1 MSQKLNN
8 ILFFMAGVLV
18 VVVAV
23 ILFMAIQAKGQNQG
37 TIDNV
42 NDSMVVSNEITNQTI
57 DASGAAVTGNVE
69 KWQEGTIEYNG
80 KHYRYNNYIRSYLL
94 MGIDSD
100 DPVETAKDGVS
111 GGQSDAMFL
120 LVVDAENETFSIIS
134 INRNTMTAVD
144 VYDEE
149 GNGLGIYQ
157 AQICTQHGFGDGK
170 KLSCTRTVSA
180 VKNLF
185 YNIPISGYLSIN
197 MGAIPILNDA
207 IGGVEVEV
215 LDDIY
220 YPNQKVSLSEG
231 DVVTLNGQEAY
242 CYVRGRDT
250 NDFDSATDRLHRD
263 EQYLVSFMNRLK
275 EYSGGNAEAVAGL
288 YDSVSDYVVSSVD
301 FAALAKD
308 LIGYEFSEDIMYTVP
323 GKTTMGDKFEEY
335 HVDEEEFYDLI
346 IDIFYNEVEV
356 E

>member
-18 VVVAV
+18 VVIAV

-37 TIDNV
+37 TNDNTV
-42 NDSMVVSNEITNQTI
+42 ISNETTNQTI
-57 DASGAAVTGNVE
+57 DSSGAAMTGNVE

-120 LVVDAENETFSIIS
+120 LVVDAENETLSIIS

-185 YNIPISGYLSIN
+185 YNIPISGYMSIN

-215 LDDIY
+215 LEDIY
-220 YPNQKVSLSEG
+220 YPSQNVSLTEG

-263 EQYLVSFMNRLK
+263 EQYLINFMNQLK
-275 EYSGGNAEAVAGL
+275 TYAGGNAEVAADI
-288 YDSVSDYVVSSVD
+288 YESVSDYAVSSVD

-308 LIGYEFSEDIMYTVP
+308 VIGYEFSEDIMYTIP
-323 GKTTMGDKFEEY
+323 GETVMGDKYEEY

>member
-8 ILFFMAGVLV
+8 ILFFLAGILV
-18 VVVAV
+18 VVIVV
-23 ILFMAIQAKGQNQG
+23 IVFMAVQARGQNQPDEPAV
-37 TIDNV
+37 T
-42 NDSMVVSNEITNQTI
+42 NEVTNQTV
-57 DASGAAVTGNVE
+57 DASGASVNANVE

-100 DPVETAKDGVS
+100 DPVETAADSIS

-120 LVVDAENETFSIIS
+120 LVVDSENETLSIIS

-144 VYDEE
+144 VYDED

-185 YNIPISGYLSIN
+185 YNIPIAGYLSIN
-197 MGAIPILNDA
+197 MGAIPALNDA
-207 IGGVEVEV
+207 VGGVEVEI

-220 YPNQKVSLSEG
+220 YPAQKVSLTEG
-231 DVVTLNGQEAY
+231 DTVRLNGQEAY
-242 CYVRGRDT
+242 CYVRGRDV
-250 NDFDSATDRLHRD
+250 NDFDSATERLHRD
-263 EQYLVSFMNRLK
+263 EQYIISFMNQLK
-275 EYSGGNAEAVAGL
+275 KFSGGNAEVVAGV

-301 FAALAKD
+301 FAALAQD
-308 LIGYEFSEDIMYTVP
+308 VIGYEFSEDIMYTVP
-323 GKTTMGDKFEEY
+323 GETTMGDEYEEY
-335 HVDEEEFYDLI
+335 HVDEEAFYDLI
-346 IDIFYNEVEV
+346 IDIFYNEVTQ
-356 E
+356 